1 MTNASAGQMSVRTAQ
16 TGKSSK
22 NAPINYAEVMRRKL
36 AKDNEDQ
43 MTAFESLNKRAAK
56 KALDLKSMRATL

>member
-1 MTNASAGQMSVRTAQ
+1 
-16 TGKSSK
+16 
-22 NAPINYAEVMRRKL
+22 MRRKL